1 MGVQVFTKKKK
12 VIMSLTCKYIHTNLT
27 VLDIEK
33 MKDFYVNVFGC
44 IPVRETQALSGEWIS
59 KITSVEGGEI
69 IYVHLRL
76 PGHDKGAP
84 ELELI
89 QYKSDVNQFK
99 ITANTVG
106 FGHIAFSV
114 SNVNEVLSAVVK
126 AGGGSIG
133 EVVTVDVPS
142 RGRLTEVYATD
153 PEGNI
158 LELQSYE

>member
-1 MGVQVFTKKKK
+1 
-12 VIMSLTCKYIHTNLT
+12 MSFACKYIHTNLT

-44 IPVRETQALSGEWIS
+44 TPVRETQSLSGEWIS
-59 KITSVEGGEI
+59 KITSVEKGII
-69 IYVHLRL
+69 IYVHLRF
-76 PGHDKGAP
+76 PGYDRNGP
-84 ELELI
+84 ELELV
-89 QYKSDVNQFK
+89 QYKNHINQFK
-99 ITANTVG
+99 ITANTAG

-114 SNVNEVLSAVVK
+114 SDVNEALSAVIK

-133 EVVTVDVPS
+133 KTVTVDVPN